1 MRAEMVL
8 HEAPEEVYLHFDLCL
23 KSKKSWPC
31 DREKGPL
38 IMSNH
43 LYDRVFAPHEDNPKP
58 FLIGETQTLSYATFH
73 ELVNKLAR
81 ALIASGLKTGD
92 RVAVQAAKSNTQ
104 LALYV
109 ATIKAGGVYLPL
121 NTSYTAHE
129 LDYFISNAQAR
140 LVVVDEKA
148 KQAVTPIAEAQGANL
163 LTLNADESGT
173 LPTLAE
179 QQAAQ
184 FEAVA
189 RGSEDLAAILY
200 TSGTTGRSK
209 GAQLCHR
216 NLHSNT
222 EVLRDFWQ
230 FKEDDVL
237 LHMLPIYHTHGL
249 FVACNLLAMVGGSMI
264 FLPKFN
270 ADKALSFLPQATTM
284 MGVPTFYT
292 RLLNE
297 ERFTREASQH
307 MRLFIS
313 GSAPLLAET
322 HKSFAARTGKKILER
337 YGMTETNMSTSNP
350 YDGERIAGTVGVPLP
365 GVELRIADAKTG
377 KSVPDG
383 EIGIIELKGDNV
395 FTGYW
400 QMPEKTKESFRDDG
414 YFITGDMARI
424 DEHGYIVIVGRD
436 KDLIISGGLNV
447 YPKEIESMVDELEGV
462 TESAVI
468 GVPHPDF
475 GEAVVAVIVAAD
487 KTLNEESVMEFL
499 ANKIAKFKQPKAV
512 FFVEALPRNTM
523 GKVQKVT
530 LRAEYK
536 KLFV

>member
-1 MRAEMVL
+1 
-8 HEAPEEVYLHFDLCL
+8 
-23 KSKKSWPC
+23 
-31 DREKGPL
+31 
-38 IMSNH
+38 MSNH

-58 FLIGETQTLSYATFH
+58 FLIGETQTLSYAIFH
-73 ELVNKLAR
+73 EQVNKLAH

-129 LDYFISNAQAR
+129 LEYFISNAQAR

-148 KQAVTPIAEAQGANL
+148 KQAVTPIAKAQGANL
-163 LTLNADESGT
+163 LTLNEDESGT
-173 LPTLAE
+173 LPALAE

-230 FKEDDVL
+230 FEEDDVL

-264 FLPKFN
+264 FLPKFD

-414 YFITGDMARI
+414 YFITGDMAHI
-424 DEHGYIVIVGRD
+424 DENGYIVIVGRD

-447 YPKEIESMVDELEGV
+447 YPKEIESMVDELE
-462 TESAVI
+462 
-468 GVPHPDF
+468 
-475 GEAVVAVIVAAD
+475 
-487 KTLNEESVMEFL
+487 
-499 ANKIAKFKQPKAV
+499 
-512 FFVEALPRNTM
+512 AL
-523 GKVQKVT
+523 
-530 LRAEYK
+530 L
-536 KLFV
+536 

>member
-1 MRAEMVL
+1 
-8 HEAPEEVYLHFDLCL
+8 
-23 KSKKSWPC
+23 
-31 DREKGPL
+31 
-38 IMSNH
+38 MSNH

-148 KQAVTPIAEAQGANL
+148 KQAVIPIAEAQGANL

-173 LPTLAE
+173 LPALAE

-184 FEAVA
+184 FKAVA

-209 GAQLCHR
+209 GAQICHR

-230 FKEDDVL
+230 FEEDDVL

-264 FLPKFN
+264 FLPKFD

-447 YPKEIESMVDELEGV
+447 YPKEIESMIDELEGV

-530 LRAEYK
+530 LRAEHK
-536 KLFV
+536 ELFV

>member
-1 MRAEMVL
+1 
-8 HEAPEEVYLHFDLCL
+8 
-23 KSKKSWPC
+23 
-31 DREKGPL
+31 
-38 IMSNH
+38 MSNH

-73 ELVNKLAR
+73 EQVNKLAR

-129 LDYFISNAQAR
+129 LEYFISNAEAR

-173 LPTLAE
+173 LPKLAE

-264 FLPKFN
+264 FLPKFD

-499 ANKIAKFKQPKAV
+499 ADKLAKFKQPKAV

-523 GKVQKVT
+523 GKVQKVA
-530 LRAEYK
+530 LRTEHK
-536 KLFV
+536 ELFV

>member
-1 MRAEMVL
+1 
-8 HEAPEEVYLHFDLCL
+8 
-23 KSKKSWPC
+23 
-31 DREKGPL
+31 
-38 IMSNH
+38 MSNH

-58 FLIGETQTLSYATFH
+58 FLIGETQTLSYAIFH
-73 ELVNKLAR
+73 EQVNKLAH

-129 LDYFISNAQAR
+129 LEYFISNAQAR

-173 LPTLAE
+173 LPKLAE

-530 LRAEYK
+530 LRAEHK
-536 KLFV
+536 ELFV

>member
-1 MRAEMVL
+1 M
-8 HEAPEEVYLHFDLCL
+8 
-23 KSKKSWPC
+23 
-31 DREKGPL
+31 
-38 IMSNH
+38 
-43 LYDRVFAPHEDNPKP
+43 
-58 FLIGETQTLSYATFH
+58 
-73 ELVNKLAR
+73 NKLAR

-109 ATIKAGGVYLPL
+109 ATVKAGGVYLPL

-129 LDYFISNAQAR
+129 LEYFISNAQAR

-173 LPTLAE
+173 LPKLAE

-499 ANKIAKFKQPKAV
+499 ADKLAKFKQPKAV

-523 GKVQKVT
+523 GKVQKVA
-530 LRAEYK
+530 LRTEHK
-536 KLFV
+536 ELFV

>member
-1 MRAEMVL
+1 
-8 HEAPEEVYLHFDLCL
+8 
-23 KSKKSWPC
+23 
-31 DREKGPL
+31 
-38 IMSNH
+38 MSNH

-58 FLIGETQTLSYATFH
+58 FLIGETQTLSYANFH
-73 ELVNKLAR
+73 EQVNKLAR

-129 LDYFISNAQAR
+129 LEYFISNAEAR

-173 LPTLAE
+173 LPKLAE

-264 FLPKFN
+264 FLPKFD

-530 LRAEYK
+530 LRAEHK
-536 KLFV
+536 ELFV

>member
-1 MRAEMVL
+1 
-8 HEAPEEVYLHFDLCL
+8 
-23 KSKKSWPC
+23 
-31 DREKGPL
+31 
-38 IMSNH
+38 MSNH
-43 LYDRVFAPHEDNPKP
+43 LYDSVFAPHEDNPKP

-173 LPTLAE
+173 LPALAA

-230 FKEDDVL
+230 FEEDDVL

-264 FLPKFN
+264 FLPKFD

-400 QMPEKTKESFRDDG
+400 QMPEKTEESFRDDG
-414 YFITGDMARI
+414 FFITGDMARI
-424 DEHGYIVIVGRD
+424 DEHGYVVIVGRD

-447 YPKEIESMVDELEGV
+447 YPKEIESMIDELEGV
-462 TESAVI
+462 NESAVI

-499 ANKIAKFKQPKAV
+499 ADKLAKFKQPKAV

-523 GKVQKVT
+523 GKVQKVA
-530 LRAEYK
+530 LRTEHK
-536 KLFV
+536 ELFV

>member
-1 MRAEMVL
+1 
-8 HEAPEEVYLHFDLCL
+8 
-23 KSKKSWPC
+23 
-31 DREKGPL
+31 
-38 IMSNH
+38 MSNH

-58 FLIGETQTLSYATFH
+58 FLIGETQTLSYAIFH
-73 ELVNKLAR
+73 EQVNKLAH

-129 LDYFISNAQAR
+129 LEYFISNAQAR

-173 LPTLAE
+173 LPKLAE

-264 FLPKFN
+264 FLPKFD

-297 ERFTREASQH
+297 EQFTREASQH

-530 LRAEYK
+530 LRNEHK
-536 KLFV
+536 ELFV

>member
-1 MRAEMVL
+1 
-8 HEAPEEVYLHFDLCL
+8 
-23 KSKKSWPC
+23 
-31 DREKGPL
+31 
-38 IMSNH
+38 MSNH

-58 FLIGETQTLSYATFH
+58 FLIGETQTLSYAIFH
-73 ELVNKLAR
+73 EQVNKLAH

-109 ATIKAGGVYLPL
+109 ATVKAGGVYLPL

-129 LDYFISNAQAR
+129 LEYFISNAQAR

-173 LPTLAE
+173 LPALAE

-264 FLPKFN
+264 FLPKFD

-297 ERFTREASQH
+297 ERFTRKASQH

-530 LRAEYK
+530 LRAEHK
-536 KLFV
+536 ELFV

>member
-1 MRAEMVL
+1 
-8 HEAPEEVYLHFDLCL
+8 
-23 KSKKSWPC
+23 
-31 DREKGPL
+31 
-38 IMSNH
+38 MSNH

-129 LDYFISNAQAR
+129 LEYFISNAQAR

-173 LPTLAE
+173 LPKLAE

-230 FKEDDVL
+230 FEEDDVL

-400 QMPEKTKESFRDDG
+400 QMPEKTEESFRDDG
-414 YFITGDMARI
+414 FFITGDMARI
-424 DEHGYIVIVGRD
+424 DEHGYVVIVGRD

-447 YPKEIESMVDELEGV
+447 YPKEIESMIDELEGV
-462 TESAVI
+462 NESAVI

-530 LRAEYK
+530 LRAEHK
-536 KLFV
+536 ELFV

>member
-1 MRAEMVL
+1 
-8 HEAPEEVYLHFDLCL
+8 
-23 KSKKSWPC
+23 
-31 DREKGPL
+31 
-38 IMSNH
+38 MSNH

-58 FLIGETQTLSYATFH
+58 FLIGETQTLSYAIFH
-73 ELVNKLAR
+73 EQVNKLAH

-129 LDYFISNAQAR
+129 LEYFISNAQAR

-173 LPTLAE
+173 LPKLAE

-264 FLPKFN
+264 FLPKFD

-530 LRAEYK
+530 LRAEHK
-536 KLFV
+536 ELFV

>member
-1 MRAEMVL
+1 
-8 HEAPEEVYLHFDLCL
+8 
-23 KSKKSWPC
+23 
-31 DREKGPL
+31 
-38 IMSNH
+38 MSNH
-43 LYDRVFAPHEDNPKP
+43 LYDAVFAPTEKSEKP
-58 FLIGETQTLSYATFH
+58 FLLTEAGSLSYAAFH
-73 ELVNKLAR
+73 KRVNQLAHALV
-81 ALIASGLKTGD
+81 ASGMKTGD
-92 RVAVQAAKSNTQ
+92 RVAVQAAKSTAQ

-109 ATIKAGGVYLPL
+109 ATVKAGGVYLPL

-129 LDYFISNAQAR
+129 LDYFISNAAAR
-140 LVVVDEKA
+140 LVVVDQKA
-148 KQAVTPIAEAQGANL
+148 EAAVQPIADAQGATL
-163 LTLNADESGT
+163 LTLNADASGT
-173 LPTLAE
+173 LPVLANSQEE
-179 QQAAQ
+179 Q
-184 FEAVA
+184 FDAVA

-216 NLHSNT
+216 NLSSNT
-222 EVLRDFWQ
+222 EVLQGFWR
-230 FKEDDVL
+230 FTEDDVL

-264 FLPKFN
+264 FLPKFD
-270 ADKALSFLPQATTM
+270 ADKALAFLPQATTM

-292 RLLNE
+292 RLLADD
-297 ERFTREASQH
+297 RFTREASQH

-322 HKSFAARTGKKILER
+322 HKSFEARTGKKILER

-350 YDGERIAGTVGVPLP
+350 YDGDRIAGTVGLPLP

-377 KSVPDG
+377 ESLPDG

-400 QMPEKTKESFRDDG
+400 QMPEKTAESFRDDG
-414 YFITGDMARI
+414 FFITGDMARI
-424 DEHGYIVIVGRD
+424 DENGYVVIVGRD

-447 YPKEIESMVDELEGV
+447 YPKEIESLLDEIDGV

-475 GEAVVAVIVAAD
+475 GEAVVAVIVAENSD
-487 KTLNEESVMEFL
+487 LNETQIMAYVTDKL
-499 ANKIAKFKQPKAV
+499 AKFKQPKAV
-512 FFVEALPRNTM
+512 FFVDTLPRNTM

-530 LRAEYK
+530 LRAEHK
-536 KLFV
+536 ELFT